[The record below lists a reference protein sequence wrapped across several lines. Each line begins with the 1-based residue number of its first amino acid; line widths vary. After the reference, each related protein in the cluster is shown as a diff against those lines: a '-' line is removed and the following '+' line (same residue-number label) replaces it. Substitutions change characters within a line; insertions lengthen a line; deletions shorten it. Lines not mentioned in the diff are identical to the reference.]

1 MRVVTWNL
9 NGIRAAH
16 RKGLDRF
23 IDLIDAD
30 IWLFQETRA
39 LPEQM
44 PDDWAPPKGHEVL
57 WHPAQKKGYS
67 GVMTCSRTGLSEVG
81 RGIDT
86 ELDEIRDPDGRV
98 LHTKHGDLHCVNMYL
113 PNGSSGPERQAYK
126 YRWIEDML
134 VWSKRFT
141 DSDEPALLCGDLNI
155 AHEEDDIWNP
165 SGNRK
170 TS

>member
-1 MRVVTWNL
+1 VRVVTWNL

-16 RKGLDRF
+16 RKGLAGFVDR
-23 IDLIDAD
+23 IDAD

-113 PNGSSGPERQAYK
+113 PNGSSGPERQTYK
-126 YRWIEDML
+126 ERWIEDML

-170 TS
+170 